1 MSMSYYEEE
10 TQVKAYDSK
19 LMKRLMSYAKKYW
32 AFFAAAILLLVAV
45 TVIDLLKPYFIKIA
59 IDDYLNGYQKP
70 MITYEASS
78 GVEGVEFEG
87 RIYKR
92 VESVPEEIPEDRV
105 FFIDY
110 VDNIPYLVN
119 GIVEPEMMGSAT
131 VAEISEESRQYQLHY
146 GDSIILEARRLD
158 RNEVKIFRSKDL
170 NAMKTIGIIFILA
183 IIAGFLFNFLQTYI
197 LNYVGQ
203 TIIFNIRQEIFSHI
217 QKMPIAFFDKNPV
230 GRLVTR
236 VTNDTETLNDMYTN
250 VLVSLLK
257 DFCILVGVIIIMF
270 SMNMV
275 LALIIIGAIPVVVL
289 VTVFFRKNA
298 RKAYRRIRVAL
309 ARINTVLSENI
320 SGMRVIQIFDRQ
332 KEKLEEFKKTNKEY
346 YKATMGEV
354 VVSGVFRPL
363 IELISSATIAA
374 LLWFGGI
381 RVLDGTLQF
390 GVLFAFVD
398 YVGQFF
404 HPINDMAEKYNIL
417 QAAMASSERIFGIL
431 DTPGEPDEGSIEMD
445 KDRIKGDIEFK
456 NVWFAYND
464 DEWVLKDVSFKV
476 PAGKTLA
483 IVGATG
489 AGKTSII
496 NLLNRFYEIRK
507 GQILMD
513 GIDIRQIKKKSLREN
528 VGMVLQDVF
537 LFSGTVMENI
547 RLSEDRISDEEVKKA
562 SAYVNADGFI
572 QGLPNGY
579 DEEVK
584 ERGATFSAGQRQLLA
599 FARALAF
606 DPSILIL
613 DEATA
618 NIDTETELL
627 IQDALAKLTRNRT
640 TIVIAHRLSTI
651 QHADNIIVLH
661 KGRIREMGN
670 HQELLAK
677 RGMYYNLYKLQYE
690 GNRA

>member
-1 MSMSYYEEE
+1 MSYYEEE